1 MNKETFNRITRISEA
16 MKSLEAINKQ
26 IRKTT
31 LSFVVNNNYDAIIP
45 FERKKVI
52 QDILSRHEAKIR
64 EEIEDRYNDL
74 KKQVEEL

>member
-1 MNKETFNRITRISEA
+1 MNKEIFNRITRISEA

-26 IRKTT
+26 IRKAT
-31 LSFVVNNNYDAIIP
+31 LSFVVNNYYDAIIP
-45 FERKKVI
+45 LERKKVI
-52 QDILSRHEAKIR
+52 QDILSRHETKIR